1 MDILKFEPGIASPAS
16 LTVGWLEY
24 SMLVFVSRVRISMSD
39 SVVSLWYVKTPA
51 TAPGWPCTRAR
62 TLIERYSTV
71 DGPYTIS
78 PAS

>member
-1 MDILKFEPGIASPAS
+1 MASPAS

-24 SMLVFVSRVRISMSD
+24 SILVLGSRVRISMSD
-39 SVVSLWYVKTPA
+39 SVVSLWYVNTPA
-51 TAPGWPCTRAR
+51 TAPDWPRTRAR
-62 TLIERYSTV
+62 TLIERYFTV